1 VALWSG
7 IVLSGIVLSGIV
19 LSDIND
25 KFHHA
30 QRHCA

>member
-1 VALWSG
+1 MALWSG